1 VSHFFSHRFDD
12 SKSYN
17 SMLSEAVVF
26 GKSVKFGKIG
36 CMMSRIGF
44 MRSRIACGRSRIGNR
59 MSGIGCCCRQQ
70 DDEAR
75 LHRECD
81 GPQEEQD

>member
-1 VSHFFSHRFDD
+1 MSHFFSHRFDD

-26 GKSVKFGKIG
+26 VKSVIFGKIS

-59 MSGIGCCCRQQ
+59 MSGIRCCCRQQ
-70 DDEAR
+70 DDEAMM
-75 LHRECD
+75 HRECD